1 MNSTA
6 NPTPRQTIP
15 KTPATLPPTSKAGTI
30 GAVGGGQLAWMMAI
44 AARSLGLSLRVQTPN
59 STDPAVAEAV
69 GYIEAAVDDAT
80 ATATLAESCQAIA
93 FENEFVDLDALQPL
107 TDQGVEFVPPLA
119 SLRPLLDK
127 YEQRCYSR
135 DIGLPT
141 PGFCLLETPEAF
153 DLAAVGGAFPVVLK
167 ARRHGYDGQGTAI
180 AHSLAEVTAIW
191 ERWGRPSV
199 EVEEFVPFARE
210 LAVIAA
216 RDRRGNLTMYP
227 IIETQQEDRVC
238 RRAIAPAQ
246 VSDKVAHQCEAIA
259 RTLLAALDAIGVF
272 AIELFLTADDRVLVN
287 EIAPRTH
294 NSGHLTI
301 EASHCSQFEQIIRI
315 AAGLPLGDPS
325 LNCAGALMV
334 NLLGT
339 TADQQ
344 TEDRQRQQLAAIPGA
359 TVHWYGKAS
368 RPGRKLG
375 HVTVTFDGVE
385 LGDLRDRALAVS
397 RQIEAIWYGS

>member
-1 MNSTA
+1 MTPPS
-6 NPTPRQTIP
+6 NPDV
-15 KTPATLPPTSKAGTI
+15 GMI
-30 GAVGGGQLAWMMAI
+30 GVVGGGQLAWMMAL
-44 AARSLGLSLRVQTPN
+44 AARPLGVSLIVQTPQT
-59 STDPAVAEAV
+59 SDPAATEAARC
-69 GYIEAAVDDAT
+69 IWAAVDDAT
-80 ATATLAESCQAIA
+80 ATATLAEQCQAIA
-93 FENEFVDLDALQPL
+93 FENEFVDLDGLQPL
-107 TDQGVEFVPPLA
+107 ANRGVTFVPPLA

-127 YEQRCYSR
+127 YHQRCYTR

-141 PGFCLLETPEAF
+141 PRFCVMDTPE
-153 DLAAVGGAFPVVLK
+153 DLDLDALGGTFPIVVK

-180 AHSLAEVTAIW
+180 VHSREEVAEVW

-199 EVEEFVPFARE
+199 ELEEFVPFARE

-216 RDRRGNLTMYP
+216 RDDQGNLRIYP
-227 IIETQQEDRVC
+227 VIETQQEDRVC

-246 VSDKVAHQCEAIA
+246 ISAYVASQCEMIA
-259 RTLLAALDAIGVF
+259 RTLLSALDAIGVF
-272 AIELFLTADDRVLVN
+272 AIELFLTPNDRLLVN

-368 RPGRKLG
+368 RLGRKLG

>member
-1 MNSTA
+1 M
-6 NPTPRQTIP
+6 NPTADRTLTQTE
-15 KTPATLPPTSKAGTI
+15 KTKTTVGTI

-44 AARSLGLSLRVQTPN
+44 AARSLGISLIVQTPN
-59 STDPAVAEAV
+59 ASDPAVAEAASCV
-69 GYIEAAVDDAT
+69 WAAVDDAT
-80 ATATLAESCQAIA
+80 ATATLADLCQAIA

-107 TDQGVEFVPPLA
+107 ADRGVAFVPPIA

-127 YEQRCYSR
+127 YEQRCYTR

-141 PGFCLLETPEAF
+141 PGFCLMETPD
-153 DLAAVGGAFPVVLK
+153 DLDLTAVGGTFPVVVK

-180 AHSLAEVTAIW
+180 AHSIAEVTKIW

-199 EVEEFVPFARE
+199 EVEEFVPFTRE

-216 RDRRGNLTMYP
+216 RDRQGHLVIYP

-246 VSDKVAHQCEAIA
+246 VSADVVTQCETIA

-315 AAGLPLGDPS
+315 AAGLPLGDPG
-325 LNCAGALMV
+325 LNCDGALMV
-334 NLLGT
+334 NLLGV
-339 TADQQ
+339 DVGSLEEEQRR
-344 TEDRQRQQLAAIPGA
+344 DRLAAIPSA

-368 RPGRKLG
+368 RLGRKLG

-385 LGDLRDRALAVS
+385 PGDLRDRALAVS
-397 RQIEAIWYGS
+397 RQLEAIWYGDSALS

>member
-1 MNSTA
+1 M
-6 NPTPRQTIP
+6 P
-15 KTPATLPPTSKAGTI
+15 KTSVGTI
-30 GAVGGGQLAWMMAI
+30 GVVGSGQLAWMMAI
-44 AARSLGLSLRVQTPN
+44 AARPLGLSVMVQAAN
-59 STDPAVAEAV
+59 CADPAVTEATS
-69 GYIEAAVDDAT
+69 YIEAAVDDAV

-107 TDQGVEFVPPLA
+107 ADRGVEFVPPLA

-141 PGFCLLETPEAF
+141 PGFCVLEIPEDF
-153 DLAAVGGAFPVVLK
+153 DLALVGGTFPVVVK

-199 EVEEFVPFARE
+199 EVEEFVPFTRE

-216 RDRRGNLTMYP
+216 RDRRGNLMVYP

-315 AAGLPLGDPS
+315 AAGLPLGDPG
-325 LNCAGALMV
+325 LNCDGALMV
-334 NLLGT
+334 NLLGV
-339 TADQQ
+339 DVGSLEEEQRR
-344 TEDRQRQQLAAIPGA
+344 DRLAAIPSA

-375 HVTVTFDGVE
+375 HVTVTFDGVD

>member
-1 MNSTA
+1 MNFAADPTQINFA
-6 NPTPRQTIP
+6 NQP
-15 KTPATLPPTSKAGTI
+15 KVETI

-44 AARSLGLSLRVQTPN
+44 AARSLGISLIVQTPHE
-59 STDPAVAEAV
+59 SDPAVAEAASCV
-69 GYIEAAVDDAT
+69 WAAVDDAM
-80 ATATLAESCQAIA
+80 ATATLADQCQAIA
-93 FENEFVDLDALQPL
+93 FENEFVDLDALQPIA
-107 TDQGVEFVPPLA
+107 DRGVEFVPPIA
-119 SLRPLLDK
+119 SLRLLLDK
-127 YEQRCYSR
+127 YEQRCYTR

-141 PGFCLLETPEAF
+141 PGFCLMETPEDL
-153 DLAAVGGAFPVVLK
+153 DLAAVGGGFPVVVK

-180 AHSLAEVTAIW
+180 AHSRTEVAAIW

-199 EVEEFVPFARE
+199 EVEEFIPFTRE

-216 RDRRGNLTMYP
+216 RDRRGNVEIYP

-246 VSDKVAHQCEAIA
+246 VSASVETQCQTIA
-259 RTLLAALDAIGVF
+259 RTLLTALDAIGVF

-339 TADQQ
+339 TANQQ

-385 LGDLRDRALAVS
+385 PGDLRDRALAVS